1 VFIAPGLGVAGQ
13 DVGRGANAIL
23 PGGRA
28 GTTARAQRFF
38 EVALLLREEFFI
50 ALGGLLA
57 IGSNTNPN

>member
-1 VFIAPGLGVAGQ
+1 VAGQ

-38 EVALLLREEFFI
+38 EAALLLREEFFI